1 MARRPNY
8 SFERRERERKKTEK
22 RQQRLEEKAE
32 RVKARKLKDQDPSA
46 VAEGEAT
53 PENPVPPATE

>member
-46 VAEGEAT
+46 VAEGEASL
-53 PENPVPPATE
+53 EDSVPPATE

>member
-8 SFERRERERKKTEK
+8 SFERRERERRKSEK
-22 RQQRLEEKAE
+22 RQQRLDERAE

-46 VAEGEAT
+46 AADGEAAQEDT
-53 PENPVPPATE
+53 VPPAAD

>member
-46 VAEGEAT
+46 VAEGEAS
-53 PENPVPPATE
+53 PEDSVPPATE

>member
-8 SFERRERERKKTEK
+8 SFERRERERKKSEK

-32 RVKARKLKDQDPSA
+32 RVKARKLKEQDPAA

-53 PENPVPPATE
+53 PEDPGPPATE

>member
-8 SFERRERERKKTEK
+8 SFERRERERKKSEK

-32 RVKARKLKDQDPSA
+32 RVKARKLKEQDSSA

-53 PENPVPPATE
+53 PEDPIPPVTE

>member
-22 RQQRLEEKAE
+22 RQARLEEKAE

-53 PENPVPPATE
+53 PEDSVPPASE

>member
-22 RQQRLEEKAE
+22 RQQRMEEKAE

>member
-8 SFERRERERKKTEK
+8 SFERRERERKKSEK

-32 RVKARKLKDQDPSA
+32 RVKARKLKEQEPA
-46 VAEGEAT
+46 GLAEGEAT
-53 PENPVPPATE
+53 PEDPIPPATE